1 MIISLVSELSEE
13 VKTAKPL
20 VDILNSTARLALAEL
35 STYARSQDIQMKIDE
50 NVCTDEI
57 RATIPIKVLADEI
70 DIYNFC

>member
-20 VDILNSTARLALAEL
+20 IDILNSTARLALTEL
-35 STYARSQDIQMKIDE
+35 STYALSQDIQMKINED
-50 NVCTDEI
+50 VDTDEI